1 MAEPPSGQGL
11 TSLRG
16 RIERHP
22 REIPPPPA
30 TTSGEESALAA
41 IAASSPPPQRQSS
54 RRPRP
59 PLADSPTRPAAHGP
73 EPQVQL
79 TLRVR
84 AELDERLVD
93 VVHDLRRLIG
103 RTTKVE
109 LIELMISE
117 LPDQDPKSLEDLA
130 RRLETFRQARP
141 RR

>member
-1 MAEPPSGQGL
+1 MAEPPGGQGL

-30 TTSGEESALAA
+30 TTTGEEPALAA
-41 IAASSPPPQRQSS
+41 APASPPPPQRRSS

-59 PLADSPTRPAAHGP
+59 VLTSPARPAAHGP

-79 TLRVR
+79 ALRVR
-84 AELDERLVD
+84 AELDERLAD
-93 VVHDLRRLIG
+93 VVHHLRRLIG

-109 LIELMISE
+109 LIELLISE
-117 LPDQDPKSLEDLA
+117 LPDQDPRALEDLA
-130 RRLETFRQARP
+130 RRIEAFRLARP